1 MDTDADDHSME
12 QDPTLDY
19 SDLALPVTEST
30 RISFASAILQDETE
44 DDISV
49 DESHTFNAP
58 SPQRLEESTLDTSVN
73 NTSTFDVSRPERS
86 MVVEEPETSLADETV
101 TDVPPSAAVT
111 YEIIEK
117 GTERGKPK
125 LVSSDGYAYVINRKF
140 PSGTVDWRCSVR
152 RKYLVCSA
160 TVKQTGESFN
170 PSSREHSHPAKP
182 GLIVSVHVKK
192 LVKEQA
198 STDIFETA
206 PVIIRNVT
214 DTLQDASQPEASRP
228 TVHALHQIASRARIG
243 LRPDDPTDLDYEIDE
258 DYLTRTIGEP
268 FHRATV
274 RVKERTHTILAT
286 DAQLHLLSKAKTWYI
301 DGTFKVVKAPF
312 YQLLSIHAFIKSGD
326 NMKQVPLCFVIMS
339 GKKRRDYKKVMYFNV
354 LYVCIILYL

>member
-192 LVKEQA
+192 TGERA
-198 STDIFETA
+198 S
-206 PVIIRNVT
+206 VYRHLRN
-214 DTLQDASQPEASRP
+214 SPS
-228 TVHALHQIASRARIG
+228 HN
-243 LRPDDPTDLDYEIDE
+243 
-258 DYLTRTIGEP
+258 
-268 FHRATV
+268 
-274 RVKERTHTILAT
+274 KERHRYPPGRQSTRGIPTN
-286 DAQLHLLSKAKTWYI
+286 SSC
-301 DGTFKVVKAPF
+301 APSDSQSRT
-312 YQLLSIHAFIKSGD
+312 YRSPS
-326 NMKQVPLCFVIMS
+326 
-339 GKKRRDYKKVMYFNV
+339 
-354 LYVCIILYL
+354 